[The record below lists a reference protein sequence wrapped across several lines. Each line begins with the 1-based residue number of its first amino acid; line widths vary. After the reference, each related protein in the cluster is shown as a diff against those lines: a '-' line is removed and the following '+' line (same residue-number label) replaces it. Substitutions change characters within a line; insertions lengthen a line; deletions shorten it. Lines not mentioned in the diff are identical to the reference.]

1 MRLVGVTGKNK
12 ESVHFAGTKPT
23 LAEALR
29 FSLRFGLISSG
40 GPAGQIAIRHTV
52 LVEQKRGI
60 ADVKFLHA
68 VNHCM
73 LLPGPAAQQLA
84 TYIGRLLHGTWGG
97 LVAGVLLVLPSLH
110 RTPD

>member
-40 GPAGQIAIRHTV
+40 GPAGQIAIKHTV

-68 VNHCM
+68 ATWARGATAGYLHR
-73 LLPGPAAQQLA
+73 PAAARHL
-84 TYIGRLLHGTWGG
+84 GRAGG
-97 LVAGVLLVLPSLH
+97 GPSLH